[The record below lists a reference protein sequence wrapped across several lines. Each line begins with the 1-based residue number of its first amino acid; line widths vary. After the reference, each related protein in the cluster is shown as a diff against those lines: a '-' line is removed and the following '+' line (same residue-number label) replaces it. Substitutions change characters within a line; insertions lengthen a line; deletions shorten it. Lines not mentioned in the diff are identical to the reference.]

1 MCSHFSHDQLF
12 VTLRTVAY
20 PVPLPMGFS
29 SQEYWS
35 GLLCLPPGD
44 LPNLR
49 IKPMSLTSPALAGRF
64 FTTSTTWEIQK
75 EYDTNPKLEE
85 TQGRYSMALVQVLR
99 ERGLQPTCHAQLPSQ
114 EAPLRATW
122 DLQEVLRRCQTIGL
136 RVDQFTS

>member
-44 LPNLR
+44 LPKPR
-49 IKPMSLTSPALAGRF
+49 IEPMSPASPALQAG
-64 FTTSTTWEIQK
+64 SLLLSHQK
-75 EYDTNPKLEE
+75 EPA
-85 TQGRYSMALVQVLR
+85 GS
-99 ERGLQPTCHAQLPSQ
+99 
-114 EAPLRATW
+114 
-122 DLQEVLRRCQTIGL
+122 
-136 RVDQFTS
+136 F

>member
-49 IKPMSLTSPALAGRF
+49 IKPMSLTSPALAGEF
-64 FTTSTTWEIQK
+64 FTTSTTWETLSAHQFSSV
-75 EYDTNPKLEE
+75 ESLSHV
-85 TQGRYSMALVQVLR
+85 RLF
-99 ERGLQPTCHAQLPSQ
+99 
-114 EAPLRATW
+114 ATP
-122 DLQEVLRRCQTIGL
+122 
-136 RVDQFTS
+136 